1 MGRKEDGPL
10 NGQLFMIYR
19 LHFYFPLSGASLL
32 GERLLLFTKIFAYL
46 SAFEFLVIRYGYI
59 RIDTVSYIMNFKK
72 KIQQKK
78 YVYIYICINE
88 YKKST

>member
-32 GERLLLFTKIFAYL
+32 GERLLLFTKILLISRHLNFWL
-46 SAFEFLVIRYGYI
+46 FVTVI
-59 RIDTVSYIMNFKK
+59 
-72 KIQQKK
+72 
-78 YVYIYICINE
+78 
-88 YKKST
+88 